1 MDSKTYIPQAI
12 RTEAVPAQLNINEV
26 AYHAVLE
33 IAIAAAKL
41 ADQFKRRL
49 YYPTPEKD
57 VRLDR
62 EKMLDSLSTLHGLSG
77 FLGGALNSG
86 LDLNDRMSPDELTR
100 MTADLPPEVRDFNLS
115 KLNVRLNHAA
125 LGCFTE
131 SGELLEA
138 VKAQYETGAIDKVN
152 FGEEV
157 GDIEWYQAIGFDET
171 GVTEASCREKNIA
184 KLRKRYPE
192 KFNGLDATE
201 RDLAGE
207 RAILEG
213 ETSHLLASPA
223 NAAHLEASLAQAAA
237 GQAVERKLIE
247 G

>member
-1 MDSKTYIPQAI
+1 MQSQEYIPQAI
-12 RTEAVPAQLNINEV
+12 RTEAVPAQLNVNEV
-26 AYHAVLE
+26 AFHAVLE

-49 YYPTPEKD
+49 YYPTLEKD

-62 EKMLDSLSTLHGLSG
+62 EKMLESLGTLHGLST
-77 FLGGALNSG
+77 FLGGALESG
-86 LDLNDRMSPDELTR
+86 MDFNDRMSSDELTR
-100 MTADLPPEVRDFNLS
+100 MTAGLPPEVRDFHLD
-115 KLNVRLNHAA
+115 KLNVRLNHTG

-138 VKAQYETGAIDKVN
+138 IKAQYETGIIDKVN

-171 GVTEASCREKNIA
+171 GVSEASCREKNIA

-192 KFNGLDATE
+192 KFTSLDALN

-207 RAILEG
+207 RAILEKG
-213 ETSHLLASPA
+213 E
-223 NAAHLEASLAQAAA
+223 
-237 GQAVERKLIE
+237 
-247 G
+247 